1 MKQREHGEHAAL
13 QLLVSLQIQYAT
25 MKRHVDCRSM
35 EQYLMGGPS
44 TIHLHFGMDLAYSVL
59 GPVGGMPDSLVSLR
73 PVP

>member
-1 MKQREHGEHAAL
+1 
-13 QLLVSLQIQYAT
+13 
-25 MKRHVDCRSM
+25 M